1 MTETR
6 TAAAR
11 SDGAH
16 IARIRLELKKPAV
29 NTRKERRGR
38 HEECSWFSGGSG
50 MGSGVAGGVRGGDDG
65 SCVGTWNG
73 LVFPGGVSGAA
84 VCDSWF
90 FSSQCGRDD

>member
-1 MTETR
+1 
-6 TAAAR
+6 
-11 SDGAH
+11 
-16 IARIRLELKKPAV
+16 
-29 NTRKERRGR
+29 
-38 HEECSWFSGGSG
+38 